1 MELAPDYSYIY
12 KRSKGSRGARVD
24 DAAEN
29 CWMSRQE
36 ESIFSFL
43 SYFTRDDFKLS
54 ELIAVRM
61 EKEGNESIFLG
72 KVTSYD

>member
-29 CWMSRQE
+29 CWM
-36 ESIFSFL
+36 SIFSFL